1 MTLQEFC
8 LLPKREQIEILH
20 QQAVYIG
27 KRKRRLHTTI
37 LFQLDAFYVE
47 VQYRQYRKVVQEI
60 YCTASTTI
68 VDSYLDQ
75 INVEGL
81 VGVP

>member
-1 MTLQEFC
+1 MTLQEFS
-8 LLPKREQIEILH
+8 LLPRREQIVVLH
-20 QQAVYIG
+20 EQAVYIG
-27 KRKRRLHTTI
+27 KRKRHLHTTI
-37 LFQLDAFYVE
+37 LFQLDAFYIE
-47 VQYRQYRKVVQEI
+47 VQYRRYRQVVQEI

-68 VDSYLDQ
+68 IDSYLDQ